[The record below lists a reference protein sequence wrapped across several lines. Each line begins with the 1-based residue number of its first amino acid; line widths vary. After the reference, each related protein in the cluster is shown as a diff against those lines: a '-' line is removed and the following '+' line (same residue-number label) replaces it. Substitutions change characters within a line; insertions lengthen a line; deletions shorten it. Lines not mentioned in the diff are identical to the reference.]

1 MRKEFGDY
9 RSTSRQELPSSVAKH
24 LEKLHPFCVQACPVA
39 LGMGLASCSWS
50 DSYSEVIIGV
60 LYL

>member
-24 LEKLHPFCVQACPVA
+24 LEKLHPLRLVSACLVA
-39 LGMGLASCSWS
+39 S
-50 DSYSEVIIGV
+50 
-60 LYL
+60 